1 MYANSGLSG
10 YTIAPGSLPNNQTI
24 VFGTEGP
31 NFPVQWNPR
40 YTYAAGFGANPDH
53 RETYAI
59 NTKGPRVPATA
70 GADGTYGVNPADNQA
85 GFTVGA
91 YKRLIIQGKY

>member
-1 MYANSGLSG
+1 MYVNSGLSG
-10 YTIAPGSLPNNQTI
+10 YTVAPGSLPNNQT
-24 VFGTEGP
+24 VVVGTEGP

-59 NTKGPRVPATA
+59 ETKGPRVPATA
-70 GADGTYGVNPADNQA
+70 GADGTYVVNPADNQA

-91 YKRLIIQGKY
+91 YEQPIVRDSN